1 MRFIL
6 AKYQSFWLIVV
17 IYGSPCHIFTHF
29 HLLLLIISQY
39 GSWWFTLAHCA
50 SVWILL
56 FRVMYCDLLSLS
68 WAHLFWLIMTH
79 YCSFLLIAAQ
89 SNLMWLIK
97 DHFCL
102 SWLISSTCESLY
114 LVQVRAS
121 LLWLILGYYG
131 LLRLILAHSGSSCFA
146 VAHFF
151 PFWLILAHCGSSRFI
166 LAHCGWIWLILAHC
180 CIRTHFGWLWLI
192 GTYFDYLPF
201 FVYPSVSVVLFWLI
215 VFHCDLIQASRLH
228 VVHCNSYYPVE
239 AHFGSYW
246 LSVVCSGFLCL
257 FVTYFGS

>member
-79 YCSFLLIAAQ
+79 YCSFLLIADQ

-97 DHFCL
+97 DHFWL
-102 SWLISSTCESLY
+102 SWLILFHGGSFRL
-114 LVQVRAS
+114 LVNPCISFRFV
-121 LLWLILGYYG
+121 
-131 LLRLILAHSGSSCFA
+131 LAYCDSFWVTMAYFGS
-146 VAHFF
+146 
-151 PFWLILAHCGSSRFI
+151 FWLILAHR
-166 LAHCGWIWLILAHC
+166 
-180 CIRTHFGWLWLI
+180 
-192 GTYFDYLPF
+192 
-201 FVYPSVSVVLFWLI
+201 
-215 VFHCDLIQASRLH
+215 ASL
-228 VVHCNSYYPVE
+228 
-239 AHFGSYW
+239 
-246 LSVVCSGFLCL
+246 
-257 FVTYFGS
+257 